1 MNSMINLKIV
11 LVLLILI
18 LGSCTSVKIDSN
30 QAQGVDLKKYK
41 TYAWVKPQDPDHES
55 RKDDKVYSR
64 LILELANAELTKK
77 GYVLDTLQPE
87 AVFIFDTRVEAEM
100 TYSKGAPAY
109 TGYGYDGFGYYGGYY
124 SPATSTHVSQ
134 KEYEQGMLY
143 IDMLDAKTR
152 VPLWGGWATAKLTA
166 KSDVAKDIRVA
177 IKSIFARLNVQH
189 K

>member
-1 MNSMINLKIV
+1 MMKLIGTVALLAFIV
-11 LVLLILI
+11 S
-18 LGSCTSVKIDSN
+18 SCSGIKVDST
-30 QAQGVDLKKYK
+30 QSKGVDLKKYR
-41 TYAWVKPQDPDHES
+41 TFAWSRPGNPDDET

-64 LILELANAELTKK
+64 LILELANAELFKK
-77 GYVLDTLQPE
+77 GFVLDTLQPE
-87 AVFIFDTRVEAEM
+87 AVFIFDTRVEDRM

-134 KEYEQGMLY
+134 REYEEGMLY
-143 IDMLDAKTR
+143 VDMLDAKTR

-166 KSDVAKDIRVA
+166 KSDVEKDIRLAV
-177 IKSIFARLNVQH
+177 KSIFARLHVQH